1 MHLSR
6 LPHVRSATSDDLFGM
21 KRVLDATQLFPSGLL
36 DDMAA
41 GFFDGTAHGEGWLT
55 ADAGGGPLAFAYY
68 VAERMTEGTWNL
80 LAIAVDPDHQGQGIG
95 AALLA
100 HIERELTERGQRML
114 LVETSG
120 LPEFARTRAFYSHNA
135 YDEEA
140 RIRDF
145 YAAGDDKVVYRKA
158 LG

>member
-1 MHLSR
+1 MHPSG
-6 LPHVRSATSDDLFGM
+6 LPRIRPATPDDLPGM
-21 KRVLDATQLFPSGLL
+21 KRILDATQLFPSELL

-41 GFFDGTAHGEGWLT
+41 GFFDGTASGEGWLT
-55 ADAGGGPLAFAYY
+55 ADAGDGPLALAYY

-80 LAIAVDPDHQGQGIG
+80 LAIAVDPCHQGKGIG
-95 AALLA
+95 ATLLA
-100 HIERELTERGQRML
+100 HIERELTERGQRVL

-120 LPEFARTRAFYSHNA
+120 LPQFARTRAFYSDNA

-145 YAAGDDKVVYRKA
+145 YAAGDDKVVYWKA